1 MLNRFTYQNHP
12 NYSVKKPKILYIDR
26 YGQIY
31 PDCKTYITPPICH
44 ITDDNSVDK
53 ILSSIFSDNEE
64 QIFNMITVEVS
75 SKCNAKCFYCFQ
87 EDENRGKCYQF
98 YDELLNL
105 LNRLNTIWTFFSG
118 GEILV
123 QSDAMDFIRKY
134 RTQNPNVWIHLKT
147 NGNATG
153 KAIDFV
159 KECCNSV
166 MVSFNG
172 FSEISYSTI
181 MRLDIKK
188 TIDFCETL
196 INDGT
201 VNVGLKFLLSP
212 AVAVE
217 LPSFLNWALA
227 LKPKCLA
234 LQVAYNYEI
243 EPSGK
248 SKRLENTFENTGSST
263 YWNSILERTSD
274 NLTAIFRRYEN
285 ELNCGYNHITVDKE
299 LFSIYTI
306 EPEIKK
312 HFRTDGVY
320 IIE

>member
-1 MLNRFTYQNHP
+1 MINRFTYRNHP
-12 NYSVKKPKILYIDR
+12 NYSVKTPKILYIDR

-44 ITDDNSVDK
+44 ITDNNSVEK
-53 ILSSIFSDNEE
+53 ILSAIFSGDEE
-64 QIFNMITVEVS
+64 KIFNMITVEVS

-87 EDENRGKCYQF
+87 EDGNRGKCYPF
-98 YDELLNL
+98 YDELLSL
-105 LNRLNTIWTFFSG
+105 LNRLNTIWIFFSG

-123 QSDAMDFIRKY
+123 QKDAMDFIREY

-147 NGNATG
+147 NGNAQG

-166 MVSFNG
+166 MISFNG
-172 FSEISYSTI
+172 FSETSYNTI

-188 TIDFCETL
+188 TIKFCETL
-196 INDGT
+196 LDEGT

-212 AVAVE
+212 AVAME
-217 LPSFLNWALA
+217 LPIFLNWALD
-227 LKPKCLA
+227 LRPKCIA

-248 SKRLENTFENTGSST
+248 SKRLESTFENTTSSI
-263 YWNSILERTSD
+263 YWNLISERISE
-274 NLTAIFRRYEN
+274 NLTTIFRKYEN
-285 ELNCGYNHITVDKE
+285 ELNCGYNYITADKE
-299 LFSIYTI
+299 LFSLYTI
-306 EPEIKK
+306 DTEIKK